1 MSFVS
6 ETEHSELKGYDE
18 TYYIDCPYC
27 GEKSIEVK
35 DICSMPWGE
44 DDELDI
50 ICPEC
55 NNTFSIRPK
64 YKFQGFFV
72 YTDDDVELKED
83 NE

>member
-6 ETEHSELKGYDE
+6 ETEHSEIKGYDE

-27 GEKSIEVK
+27 EEKNIETV
-35 DICSMPWGE
+35 DICCMPWGE
-44 DDELDI
+44 EDELTI
-50 ICPEC
+50 TCPKC
-55 NNTFSIRPK
+55 HNTFIIRPR
-64 YKFQGFFV
+64 YIFQGFFI